1 MLKDSKDEGG
11 APYEPR
17 LHSLAKQ
24 GVHFEVWNISLKKR
38 GLSADA
44 VIPEATTVPAAV
56 VEIARLQSEEKAAY
70 IKIKS

>member
-1 MLKDSKDEGG
+1 MKDQIKKFKAQIAQNLAEGRKIVDAAG
-11 APYEPR
+11 AE
-17 LHSLAKQ
+17 
-24 GVHFEVWNISLKKR
+24 KR